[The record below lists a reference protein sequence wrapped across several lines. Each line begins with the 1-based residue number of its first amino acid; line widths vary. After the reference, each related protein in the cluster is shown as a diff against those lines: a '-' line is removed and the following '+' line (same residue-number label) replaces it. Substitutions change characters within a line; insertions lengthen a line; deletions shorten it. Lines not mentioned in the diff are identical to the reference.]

1 VVLRLIVPKIEQY
14 TQGAA
19 LEFYEQKAQE
29 DCYIETVGFKSYAH
43 YFYAKVQPEHAIT
56 SSNTID
62 WKQSNTKPIYLVCKI
77 GNEKAI
83 DTNFVKQYDKGG
95 FVFYKKK

>member
-1 VVLRLIVPKIEQY
+1 MRLIVPKIEQY

-19 LEFYEQKAQE
+19 IEFYEQKAQE

-43 YFYAKVQPEHAIT
+43 YFYAKVQPEHALT
-56 SSNTID
+56 STLNFDKNQALS
-62 WKQSNTKPIYLVCKI
+62 KPIYLVCKI

-83 DTNFVKQYDKGG
+83 DSTYVKLYDKGG